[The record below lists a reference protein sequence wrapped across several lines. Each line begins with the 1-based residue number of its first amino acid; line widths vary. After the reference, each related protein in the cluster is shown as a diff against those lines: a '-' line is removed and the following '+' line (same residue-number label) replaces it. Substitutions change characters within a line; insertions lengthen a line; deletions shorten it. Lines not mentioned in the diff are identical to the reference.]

1 MAVLDRKNPGG
12 HGAATARGTTQAS
25 AGGLEGM
32 TTKPG
37 QTCCAYNEG
46 GLDGCVRGCECQE
59 CQDLAH
65 EESDYCDFLGRLPR

>member
-1 MAVLDRKNPGG
+1 
-12 HGAATARGTTQAS
+12 
-25 AGGLEGM
+25 M